1 MMKCKKNKRLKTFR
15 NVYLKTMKYFC
26 FHFSLLLLLA
36 AASACG
42 VVRPL
47 ANTADSTRVEVRT
60 ERVFIHD
67 TAYVELPVI
76 VEKIQTLD
84 TT

>member
-1 MMKCKKNKRLKTFR
+1 
-15 NVYLKTMKYFC
+15 MKYFC
-26 FHFSLLLLLA
+26 FRFSLLLLLV

-42 VVRPL
+42 AVRPL

-76 VEKIQTLD
+76 V
-84 TT
+84 